1 VKIKDTF
8 YNYAVGFVDILGQR
22 EEYANEGLLPI
33 SSDNTSFL
41 NKIQTAIGSIVDL
54 QREAEQFLPSSPVL
68 LAEDCEEYK
77 EARNNNLLKQ
87 NWSDG
92 VVYFTALGDPNIK
105 VPMNAVYYLLTTLG
119 SMCLL
124 GLAKKRPV
132 RGGID
137 ISWGVELR
145 PGEIYGSAVA
155 KAYQIESSIAQ
166 YPRIVLG
173 PYLRDYLKRSAA
185 ETPNTRFDECN
196 RDIAQ
201 FCLNFLLE
209 DVDGQQIIHYL
220 GDFYRQK
227 LPADHSRL
235 YWKAM
240 AFINEQLAAHKNTY
254 NTKLAFRYALLQRY
268 FLEYP
273 PKEAEVR

>member
-1 VKIKDTF
+1 VKVKDTF
-8 YNYAVGFVDILGQR
+8 YNYAVGFVDILGQQ
-22 EEYANEGLLPI
+22 EEYANEGLLP
-33 SSDNTSFL
+33 SSSNNTAFL
-41 NKIQTAIGSIVDL
+41 NKLQATIGAIIDL
-54 QREAEQFLPSSPVL
+54 QQEAEQFLPSWT
-68 LAEDCEEYK
+68 
-77 EARNNNLLKQ
+77 EANEKYREAGKHNLLKQ
-87 NWSDG
+87 NWADG
-92 VVYFTALGDPNIK
+92 VVYFTALGDSNIK
-105 VPMNAVYYLLTTLG
+105 VPMISVYYLLTTLG

-145 PGEIYGSAVA
+145 PGEIYGNAVA
-155 KAYQIESSIAQ
+155 KAYQIESGIAQ

-173 PYLRDYLKRSAA
+173 PLILDYLKRSA
-185 ETPNTRFDECN
+185 EEIPNTRFDKCN
-196 RDIAQ
+196 QKIAQ
-201 FCLNFLLE
+201 CCLNFLVE

-235 YWKAM
+235 YLKAM
-240 AFINEQLAAHKNTY
+240 EFINEQLAAHKNTY

-273 PKEAEVR
+273 PKEAEGR